1 MRIDLGHDEEPEI
14 GLIALIDC
22 IFFLLMFFM
31 VATSFKQVD
40 QARKE
45 KELAIQLPQ
54 ATATLVAAQAAK
66 AAPLVITLNAQGSVF
81 IDNTPLSLQALHDRL
96 REEAARNPA
105 RPIRLD
111 GDRRTP
117 YQHIV
122 RVLDLAQFEGLTQVS
137 LRTTQ

>member
-66 AAPLVITLNAQGSVF
+66 TAPLVITLNAQGSVF